1 MITTNKLNLTQI
13 KQRAFDKLY
22 AKMFFSKQRIE
33 EYIAVLKGALFSKVD
48 NDITLKMLE
57 SERNNLETLEF
68 INNQLK
74 K

>member
-33 EYIAVLKGALFSKVD
+33 EYIAVLKGDLFSKVD

>member
-1 MITTNKLNLTQI
+1 MITTDKLNLSQI

-22 AKMFFSKQRIE
+22 AQMFFSKQRIE
-33 EYIAVLKGALFSKVD
+33 EHIAVLKGDLFSKVD

-57 SERNNLETLEF
+57 SERNNLDTLEF